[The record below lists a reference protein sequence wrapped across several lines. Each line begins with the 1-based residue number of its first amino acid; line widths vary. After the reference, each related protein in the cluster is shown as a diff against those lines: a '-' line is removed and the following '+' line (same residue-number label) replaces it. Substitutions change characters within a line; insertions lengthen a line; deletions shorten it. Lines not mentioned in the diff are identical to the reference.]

1 MKSKINILLVEDN
14 EYDAEMT
21 IRTLKKNDLADNL
34 LHLKNGA
41 EALDFLFARGAFS
54 QRQIENTPKVILLDL
69 KMPKVNGIEVLRKIK
84 TDERTKKIPVVVLT
98 SSKEDTDIHDCYT
111 LGVNSYVVKPV
122 DFSKFQEAIT
132 KLGLFWLNVNQSL
145 Q

>member
-21 IRTLKKNDLADNL
+21 IRTLKKNSLDNNL
-34 LHLKNGA
+34 LHLRNGA
-41 EALDFLFARGAFS
+41 EALDFIFAKGAYS
-54 QRQIENTPKVILLDL
+54 ERHIENTPKVILLDL
-69 KMPKVNGIEVLRKIK
+69 KMPKVNGMEVLLRIK

-98 SSKEDTDIHDCYT
+98 SSKEDKDIHDCYA

-122 DFSKFQEAIT
+122 EFSEFQEAIT
-132 KLGLFWLNVNQSL
+132 SLGLFWLNINQSP